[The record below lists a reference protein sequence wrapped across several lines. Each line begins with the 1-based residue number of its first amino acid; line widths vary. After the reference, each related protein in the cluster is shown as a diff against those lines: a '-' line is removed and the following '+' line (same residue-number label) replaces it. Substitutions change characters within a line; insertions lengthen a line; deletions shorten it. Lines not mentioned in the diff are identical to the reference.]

1 MAPFHAMF
9 ALRRR
14 DGRGYMRRIATKRNQ
29 RFMKRPWPAAFALI
43 CVLTA
48 CADRSNIGVTT
59 GGGPKSVQTA
69 SRSEP
74 VFYNGAE
81 YKLDYDYNEALKVFD
96 VRISGT
102 TRPMK
107 PDAQKDAVNITLSSL
122 GYFACPDGQKGRVTN
137 SPAFAKGV
145 WSLQARC
152 G

>member
-1 MAPFHAMF
+1 
-9 ALRRR
+9 
-14 DGRGYMRRIATKRNQ
+14 
-29 RFMKRPWPAAFALI
+29 MKRHWPAAFALI

-59 GGGPKSVQTA
+59 GGPKSVQTA

-137 SPAFAKGV
+137 SPTFAKGV

>member
-1 MAPFHAMF
+1 MRLTWPVALAM
-9 ALRRR
+9 L
-14 DGRGYMRRIATKRNQ
+14 
-29 RFMKRPWPAAFALI
+29 

-48 CADRSNIGVTT
+48 CSGRSNVDVTS
-59 GGGPKSVQTA
+59 GGPKAVQTA
-69 SRSEP
+69 SRTEP
-74 VFYNGAE
+74 VFYNGSE
-81 YKLDYDYNEALKVFD
+81 YKLAYDYNEALKVFD

-137 SPAFAKGV
+137 KPTFAQGT

>member
-1 MAPFHAMF
+1 
-9 ALRRR
+9 
-14 DGRGYMRRIATKRNQ
+14 MRPA
-29 RFMKRPWPAAFALI
+29 WPAAFAMI
-43 CVLTA
+43 CMLTG
-48 CADRSNIGVTT
+48 CSDRSNVDITS
-59 GGGPKSVQTA
+59 GGPKSVQTA
-69 SRSEP
+69 SRTEP

-81 YKLDYDYNEALKVFD
+81 YKLAYDYNEPLKVFD

-107 PDAQKDAVNITLSSL
+107 ADAEKDAVNITLSSL

-137 SPAFAKGV
+137 KPAFAKGV